1 MQASEGDSLTIRST
15 HISVLLY
22 CEQPEKSMK
31 TRVPKRFGGL
41 VMDSNTSTIKRYFR
55 MEQKRRRKKNVYVEY
70 DYEEAYQKQI
80 ENLEEDII
88 KRMMDGKK
96 IKYVYATK
104 EIKSGEQ
111 LEVEIYPEFTR
122 KRVEEIPEEGRR
134 KKDRQA
140 QRNLNEKKS
149 RKQCERVI
157 NENFGDRDIWAT
169 FTYSEEYTPASMKVA
184 KGHMQN
190 YIRRLNYQRKKRG
203 LPNARYVYV
212 TEQGEKG
219 RWHHH
224 IVLDG
229 DMDMDT
235 VESLWTY
242 GKRNQVRRLQKDE
255 NGLVGM
261 AKYVSKP
268 KGKGKDSEEGK
279 YQKIWTP
286 SKNLKKPD
294 EHKNHYKTK
303 QSHVDKMVN
312 GTLPVQEHLNKWYAS
327 EGYEYTESEIR
338 YNKWNGQYY
347 IYARMRKQQEEKGGK
362 KSEKTK
368 KSKAKKGNQNR
379 KSTRKRD

>member
-1 MQASEGDSLTIRST
+1 
-15 HISVLLY
+15 
-22 CEQPEKSMK
+22 
-31 TRVPKRFGGL
+31 
-41 VMDSNTSTIKRYFR
+41 
-55 MEQKRRRKKNVYVEY
+55 MEQSKRRRKKNVYVDY

-88 KRMMDGKK
+88 KRMMEGKK

-104 EIKSGEQ
+104 EIRSGEQ

-122 KRVEEIPEEGRR
+122 KRQGEIPEEGRR

-140 QRNLNEKKS
+140 QRNLNEKNS

-157 NENFGDRDIWAT
+157 NENFDDGDIWAT
-169 FTYSEEYTPASMKVA
+169 FTYSAENAPASMKVA
-184 KGHMQN
+184 KANMQN

-212 TEQGEKG
+212 TEQGDKG

-235 VESLWTY
+235 VEGLWIL
-242 GKRNQVRRLQKDE
+242 GKRNQVRRLEKDE

-261 AKYVSKP
+261 AKYVTKP
-268 KGKGKDSEEGK
+268 KGKGKDAEEGK
-279 YQKIWTP
+279 YQKTWTP
-286 SKNLKKPD
+286 SKGLKKPKED
-294 EHKNHYKTK
+294 KNHYKTK

-312 GTLPVQEHLNKWYAS
+312 GTLPVQEHMDKWYAAD
-327 EGYEYTESEIR
+327 GYEFCESEIR

-347 IYARMRKQQEEKGGK
+347 IYARMRKPKKEKGEKKREQAK
-362 KSEKTK
+362 KS
-368 KSKAKKGNQNR
+368 SQNR
-379 KSTRKRD
+379 KSARKRD